1 MNQAVPQS
9 FSWIEHPAGVVNAW
23 SILWYMKTARFV
35 KEFLLQA
42 KSVSTRQYITLMSS
56 LMASSEAQYLKNYT
70 IMVPPKLDVYALKD
84 MRKDSNNSQTCCSVV
99 ASLMLHVLRG
109 HWTIDD
115 LVQVGKANGC
125 DLHLS

>member
-1 MNQAVPQS
+1 
-9 FSWIEHPAGVVNAW
+9 
-23 SILWYMKTARFV
+23 
-35 KEFLLQA
+35 
-42 KSVSTRQYITLMSS
+42 MSS